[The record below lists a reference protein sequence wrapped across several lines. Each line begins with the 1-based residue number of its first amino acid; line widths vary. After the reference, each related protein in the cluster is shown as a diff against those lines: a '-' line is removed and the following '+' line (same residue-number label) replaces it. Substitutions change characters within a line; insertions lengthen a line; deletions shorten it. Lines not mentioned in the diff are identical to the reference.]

1 MKISSIP
8 KRISRLW
15 LSLWYRPIRV
25 FCFHQVSDVFESDTM
40 WECDWTQT
48 EQFKRRILALK
59 KEYTFISLPEVTAHL
74 NKDLFRRKKYAAL
87 TSDDGWASLKNILPW
102 LAEQKIPVTLFLNP
116 LYFDGVHHQSR
127 ETEQLLSG
135 EEIQEIVNTYSPY
148 VSIASHGWKHESC
161 KGLPIGEFEEKARM
175 AELALAGLDGK
186 IPFYA
191 FAYGFYYE
199 EELDSLRKMGLTPV
213 LMDGEMN
220 YSDGSFIH
228 RELLDGN
235 ILVLR

>member
-8 KRISRLW
+8 KRVSRLW

-25 FCFHQVSDVFESDTM
+25 FCFHQVSDVFEPDTM
-40 WECDWTQT
+40 WECDWTPT
-48 EQFKRRILALK
+48 VTFKKNILCLK
-59 KEYTFISLPEVTAHL
+59 KKYTFISLTEAYEHIKRDRIRKSNYAVLTA
-74 NKDLFRRKKYAAL
+74 
-87 TSDDGWASLKNILPW
+87 DDGWASLKNILPW
-102 LAEQKIPVTLFLNP
+102 LAEQEIPVTLFLNP
-116 LYFDGVHHQSR
+116 LYFDGAHHQSR

-199 EELDSLRKMGLTPV
+199 EELESLRKMGLTPV

-220 YSDGSFIH
+220 FTNEIGVH
-228 RELLDGN
+228 RELMDGLN
-235 ILVLR
+235 IG